1 MRASY
6 TNHGCEGVT
15 HLPVDDG
22 HLHDVPR
29 LVEHEVVVPGVAV
42 LQTPGPKKRG
52 PFYLQYKHPVLLDTF
67 QNGLAG
73 VPSTVERADDDLS
86 SSKSEWGDDMLERKR
101 LFVPEIWQL

>member
-22 HLHDVPR
+22 HLDDVPR

-42 LQTPGPKKRG
+42 LQTPEAKKRTIL
-52 PFYLQYKHPVLLDTF
+52 PTVQTY
-67 QNGLAG
+67 
-73 VPSTVERADDDLS
+73 STA
-86 SSKSEWGDDMLERKR
+86 
-101 LFVPEIWQL
+101 LFVT